1 MSRNSQINRNTTET
15 NIKLFFDLDGQG
27 TYDISSGVRFFDHM
41 LELFTKHGRFDLT
54 VECIGDVDVDAH
66 HSVEDIGICLGL
78 AIKEALND
86 KKGIL
91 RYATAFTPMD
101 EALSR
106 VSLDISNR
114 SFLVF
119 DANFTNERVGDLPV
133 ELVEEFFRAVAFNA
147 GLTLHISVE
156 YGRNNHHMIEAIF
169 KGFGRALR
177 DATRIDPSI
186 EGVLSTKGQL

>member
-1 MSRNSQINRNTTET
+1 MSRNAQIERNTNET
-15 NIKLFFDLDGQG
+15 QIKLSFDLDGKG
-27 TYDISSGVRFFDHM
+27 NYNISTGVRFFDHM

-54 VECIGDVDVDAH
+54 VECVGDVDVDAH
-66 HSVEDIGICLGL
+66 HSVEDIGICLGS

-106 VSLDISNR
+106 ISLDISNR

-119 DANFTNERVGDLPV
+119 DADFTNERVGDLPS

-147 GLTLHISVE
+147 GLTLHITME
-156 YGRNNHHMIEAIF
+156 YGKNNHHMIEAIF

>member
-1 MSRNSQINRNTTET
+1 MSRNSQIERNTTET
-15 NIKLFFDLDGQG
+15 QIKLNFALDGTG
-27 TYDISSGVRFFDHM
+27 TYKISSGVRFFDHM
-41 LELFTKHGRFDLT
+41 LELFTRHGRFDLS
-54 VECIGDVDVDAH
+54 VECVGDVDVDAH

-78 AIKEALND
+78 ALKEAMGD

-114 SFLVF
+114 SYLVF
-119 DANFTNERVGDLPV
+119 DSTFTNDRVGDLPT
-133 ELVEEFFRAVAFNA
+133 ELVEEFFRAVALNA
-147 GLTLHISVE
+147 GLTLHIAVE
-156 YGRNNHHMIEAIF
+156 YGKNNHHMIEAIF

-177 DATRIDPSI
+177 EATRIDATM
-186 EGVLSTKGQL
+186 EGVMSTKGQL

>member
-1 MSRNSQINRNTTET
+1 MSRNAQIERNTNET
-15 NIKLFFDLDGQG
+15 QIKLSFDLDGKG
-27 TYDISSGVRFFDHM
+27 NYNISSGVRFIDHM

-54 VECIGDVDVDAH
+54 VECVGDVDVDAH
-66 HSVEDIGICLGL
+66 HSVEDIGICLGS

-106 VSLDISNR
+106 ISLDISNR

-119 DANFTNERVGDLPV
+119 DADFTNERVGDLPS

-147 GLTLHISVE
+147 GLTLHITME
-156 YGRNNHHMIEAIF
+156 YGKNNHHMIEAIF

>member
-1 MSRNSQINRNTTET
+1 MSRSSKIERNTTET
-15 NIKLFFDLDGQG
+15 KIKLTFELDGKG
-27 TYDISSGVRFFDHM
+27 TYKISSGVRFFDHM
-41 LELFTKHGRFDLT
+41 LELFTKHGRFDLSI
-54 VECIGDVDVDAH
+54 ECVGDVDVDAH

-78 AIKEALND
+78 AIKEALGD

-106 VSLDISNR
+106 VSMDISNR

-119 DANFTNERVGDLPV
+119 NTTFTNDRVGDLPT

-147 GLTLHISVE
+147 GITLHMNTE
-156 YGRNNHHMIEAIF
+156 YGSNNHHMIEAIF

-177 DATRIDPSI
+177 EATRIDPSI
-186 EGVLSTKGQL
+186 EGVMSTKGQL

>member
-1 MSRNSQINRNTTET
+1 MSRNAQIERNTNET
-15 NIKLFFDLDGQG
+15 QIKLSFDLDGKG
-27 TYDISSGVRFFDHM
+27 NYNISSGVRFIDHM

-54 VECIGDVDVDAH
+54 VECVGDVDVDAH
-66 HSVEDIGICLGL
+66 HSVEDIGICLGS

-106 VSLDISNR
+106 ISLDISNR

-119 DANFTNERVGDLPV
+119 NADFTNERVGDLPS

-147 GLTLHISVE
+147 GLTLHITME
-156 YGRNNHHMIEAIF
+156 YGKNNHHMIEAIF

>member
-1 MSRNSQINRNTTET
+1 MSRCNQIERNTTET
-15 NIKLFFDLDGQG
+15 QIQLNFDLDGTG
-27 TYDISSGVRFFDHM
+27 SYKISSGVRFFDHM
-41 LELFTKHGRFDLT
+41 LELFTRHGRFDLS
-54 VECIGDVDVDAH
+54 VDCVGDVDVDAH

-78 AIKEALND
+78 AIKEALGD

-91 RYATAFTPMD
+91 RYDTTFTPMD

-106 VSLDISNR
+106 VSMDISNR

-119 DANFTNERVGDLPV
+119 DAAFTNDRVGDMPT

-147 GLTLHISVE
+147 GLTLHIKVE
-156 YGRNNHHMIEAIF
+156 YGKNNHHMIEAIF

-177 DATRIDPSI
+177 EATRIDATMD
-186 EGVLSTKGQL
+186 GVMSTKGQL

>member
-1 MSRNSQINRNTTET
+1 MSRNAQIERNTNET
-15 NIKLFFDLDGQG
+15 QIKLSFDLDGKG
-27 TYDISSGVRFFDHM
+27 NYNISSGVRFFDHM

-54 VECIGDVDVDAH
+54 VECVGDVDVDAH
-66 HSVEDIGICLGL
+66 HSVEDIGICLGSV
-78 AIKEALND
+78 IKEALND

-106 VSLDISNR
+106 ISLDISNR

-119 DANFTNERVGDLPV
+119 DADFTNERVGDLPS
-133 ELVEEFFRAVAFNA
+133 ELVEEFFRAIAFNA
-147 GLTLHISVE
+147 GLTLHITME
-156 YGRNNHHMIEAIF
+156 YGKNNHHMIEAIF

>member
-1 MSRNSQINRNTTET
+1 MSRNSQIERNTTET
-15 NIKLFFDLDGQG
+15 KIKLNFELDGKG
-27 TYDISSGVRFFDHM
+27 MYKISSGVRFFDHM
-41 LELFTKHGRFDLT
+41 LELFTKHGRFDLSI
-54 VECIGDVDVDAH
+54 ECVGDVDVDAH

-78 AIKEALND
+78 AIKEAMGD

-101 EALSR
+101 EALSQ

-114 SFLVF
+114 SYLVF
-119 DANFTNERVGDLPV
+119 NTTFTNERVGDLPT

-147 GLTLHISVE
+147 GLTLHIAVE
-156 YGRNNHHMIEAIF
+156 YGKNNHHMIEAIF

-177 DATRIDPSI
+177 EATRIDPSI
-186 EGVLSTKGQL
+186 EGVMSTKGQL

>member
-1 MSRNSQINRNTTET
+1 MSRNSQIERNTTET
-15 NIKLFFDLDGQG
+15 RIKLNFELDGKG
-27 TYDISSGVRFFDHM
+27 TYKISSGVRFFDHM
-41 LELFTKHGRFDLT
+41 LELFSKHGRFDLSI
-54 VECIGDVDVDAH
+54 ECIGDVDVDAH

-78 AIKEALND
+78 AIKEAMGD

-119 DANFTNERVGDLPV
+119 NTTFTNERVGDLPT

-147 GLTLHISVE
+147 GLTLHIAME
-156 YGRNNHHMIEAIF
+156 YGKNNHHIIEAIF

-177 DATRIDPSI
+177 EATRIDPSI
-186 EGVLSTKGQL
+186 EGVMSTKGQL

>member
-1 MSRNSQINRNTTET
+1 
-15 NIKLFFDLDGQG
+15 
-27 TYDISSGVRFFDHM
+27 
-41 LELFTKHGRFDLT
+41 
-54 VECIGDVDVDAH
+54 
-66 HSVEDIGICLGL
+66 L

-147 GLTLHISVE
+147 GLTLHMAVE
-156 YGRNNHHMIEAIF
+156 YGRNNHHLIEAIF

>member
-1 MSRNSQINRNTTET
+1 MSRNAQIERNTTET
-15 NIKLFFDLDGQG
+15 NIKLSFDLDGRG
-27 TYDISSGVRFFDHM
+27 NYNISSGVRFLDHM

-54 VECIGDVDVDAH
+54 VECVGDVDVDAH
-66 HSVEDIGICLGL
+66 HSVEDIGICLGS
-78 AIKEALND
+78 AIKEALKD

-106 VSLDISNR
+106 ISMDISNR

-119 DANFTNERVGDLPV
+119 DSSFTNERVGDLPT
-133 ELVEEFFRAVAFNA
+133 ELVEEFFRAVALNA
-147 GLTLHISVE
+147 GLTLHITME
-156 YGRNNHHMIEAIF
+156 YGKNNHHMIEAIF

-186 EGVLSTKGQL
+186 ECVLSTKGQL

>member
-1 MSRNSQINRNTTET
+1 MSRNSQIERNTTET
-15 NIKLFFDLDGQG
+15 KIKLNFELDGKG
-27 TYDISSGVRFFDHM
+27 MYKISSGVRFFDHM
-41 LELFTKHGRFDLT
+41 LELFTKHGRFDLS
-54 VECIGDVDVDAH
+54 VDCIGDVDVDAH

-78 AIKEALND
+78 AIKEAMGD

-101 EALSR
+101 EALSQ

-119 DANFTNERVGDLPV
+119 NTVFTNERVGDLPT

-147 GLTLHISVE
+147 GLTLHIAVE
-156 YGRNNHHMIEAIF
+156 YGKNNHHIIEAIF

-177 DATRIDPSI
+177 EATRIDPSI
-186 EGVLSTKGQL
+186 EGVMSTKGQL

>member
-1 MSRNSQINRNTTET
+1 MSRNAQIERNTTET
-15 NIKLFFDLDGQG
+15 NVKLSFELDGKG
-27 TYDISSGVRFFDHM
+27 TYNISSGIRFFDHM

-54 VECIGDVDVDAH
+54 LACVGDVDVDAH

-78 AIKEALND
+78 AIKEAMKD
-86 KKGIL
+86 KKGIV

-119 DANFTNERVGDLPV
+119 ESDFTNERVGDLPT

-147 GLTLHISVE
+147 GLTLHITVE
-156 YGRNNHHMIEAIF
+156 YGKNNHHMIEAIY

-177 DATRIDPSI
+177 EATRIDPSI
-186 EGVLSTKGQL
+186 EGVMSTKGQL

>member
-1 MSRNSQINRNTTET
+1 MSRNAQLERNTNET
-15 NIKLFFDLDGQG
+15 KIKLSFDLDGKG
-27 TYDISSGVRFFDHM
+27 NYNISSGVRFFDHM

-54 VECIGDVDVDAH
+54 VECVGDVDVDAH
-66 HSVEDIGICLGL
+66 HSVEDIGKCLGS

-106 VSLDISNR
+106 ISLDISNR

-119 DANFTNERVGDLPV
+119 NADFTNERVGDLPS

-147 GLTLHISVE
+147 GLTLHITME
-156 YGRNNHHMIEAIF
+156 YGKNNHHMIEAIF

>member
-1 MSRNSQINRNTTET
+1 MSRNSQIERNTTET
-15 NIKLFFDLDGQG
+15 QVKLNFELDGTG
-27 TYDISSGVRFFDHM
+27 TYKILSGVRFFDHM
-41 LELFTKHGRFDLT
+41 LELFTRHGRFDLS
-54 VECIGDVDVDAH
+54 VECVGDVDVDAH

-78 AIKEALND
+78 ALKEAMGD

-119 DANFTNERVGDLPV
+119 DATFTNDRVGELPT

-147 GLTLHISVE
+147 GLTLHIAVE
-156 YGRNNHHMIEAIF
+156 YGKNNHHMIEAIF

-177 DATRIDPSI
+177 EATRIDASM
-186 EGVLSTKGQL
+186 EGVMSTKGQL

>member
-1 MSRNSQINRNTTET
+1 MSRNSQIERNTTET
-15 NIKLFFDLDGQG
+15 QIKINFELDGTG
-27 TYDISSGVRFFDHM
+27 TYKIASGVRFFDHM
-41 LELFTKHGRFDLT
+41 LELFTRHGRFNLS
-54 VECIGDVDVDAH
+54 VACVGDVDVDAH

-78 AIKEALND
+78 AIKEAMGD

-119 DANFTNERVGDLPV
+119 DSTFTNDRVGDLPT

-147 GLTLHISVE
+147 GLTLHIAVE
-156 YGRNNHHMIEAIF
+156 YGKNNHHMIEAIF

-177 DATRIDPSI
+177 EATRIDATMD
-186 EGVLSTKGQL
+186 GVMSTKGQL

>member
-1 MSRNSQINRNTTET
+1 MSRNAQIERNTNET
-15 NIKLFFDLDGQG
+15 KIKLSFDLDGKG
-27 TYDISSGVRFFDHM
+27 NYNISSGVRFFDHM

-54 VECIGDVDVDAH
+54 VECVGDVDVDAH
-66 HSVEDIGICLGL
+66 HSVEDIGICLGS

-106 VSLDISNR
+106 ISLDISNR

-119 DANFTNERVGDLPV
+119 DADFTNERVGDLPS

-147 GLTLHISVE
+147 GLTLHITME
-156 YGRNNHHMIEAIF
+156 YGKNNHHMIEAIF

>member
-1 MSRNSQINRNTTET
+1 MSRNAQIERNTNET
-15 NIKLFFDLDGQG
+15 QIKLSFDLDGKG
-27 TYDISSGVRFFDHM
+27 NYNISSGVRFFDHM

-54 VECIGDVDVDAH
+54 VECVGDVDVDAH
-66 HSVEDIGICLGL
+66 HSVEDIGICLGS

-106 VSLDISNR
+106 ISLDISNR

-119 DANFTNERVGDLPV
+119 DADFTNERVGDLPS

-147 GLTLHISVE
+147 GLTLHITME
-156 YGRNNHHMIEAIF
+156 YGKNNHHMIEAIF

>member
-1 MSRNSQINRNTTET
+1 MSRTSQIVRNTNET
-15 NIKLFFDLDGQG
+15 KINLNLELDGKGVFQG
-27 TYDISSGVRFFDHM
+27 STGVRFFDHM
-41 LELFTKHGRFDLT
+41 LELFTKHGQFDLM
-54 VECIGDVDVDAH
+54 VNCEGDIDVDAH

-78 AIKEALND
+78 AIKEALGD
-86 KKGIL
+86 KRGIT

-106 VSLDISNR
+106 VCIDISNR
-114 SFLVF
+114 SYLVF
-119 DANFTNERVGDLPV
+119 DATFTNDRIGDLPT

-147 GLTLHISVE
+147 GLTLHLAVE
-156 YGRNNHHMIEAIF
+156 YGKNNHHMIEALF

-177 DATRIDPSI
+177 DAIRIDPFI

>member
-1 MSRNSQINRNTTET
+1 MSRCNQIERNTTET
-15 NIKLFFDLDGQG
+15 QIQLNFDLDGTG
-27 TYDISSGVRFFDHM
+27 SYKISSGVRFFDHM
-41 LELFTKHGRFDLT
+41 LELFTRHGRFDLS
-54 VECIGDVDVDAH
+54 VDCVGDVDVDAH

-78 AIKEALND
+78 AIKEALGD

-91 RYATAFTPMD
+91 RYATTFTPMD

-106 VSLDISNR
+106 VSMDISNR

-119 DANFTNERVGDLPV
+119 DAAFTNDRVGDMPT

-147 GLTLHISVE
+147 GLTLHIKVE
-156 YGRNNHHMIEAIF
+156 YGKNNHHMIEAIF

-177 DATRIDPSI
+177 EATRIDATMD
-186 EGVLSTKGQL
+186 GVMSTKGQL

>member
-1 MSRNSQINRNTTET
+1 MSRNSQIDRNTTET
-15 NIKLFFDLDGQG
+15 QIKLNFELDGAG
-27 TYDISSGVRFFDHM
+27 TYKISSGVRFFDHM
-41 LELFTKHGRFDLT
+41 LELFTRHGRFDLS
-54 VECIGDVDVDAH
+54 VECVGDVDVDAH
-66 HSVEDIGICLGL
+66 HSIEDIGICLGL
-78 AIKEALND
+78 ALKEAMGD

-106 VSLDISNR
+106 ISLDISNR

-119 DANFTNERVGDLPV
+119 DATFTNDKVGDLPT

-147 GLTLHISVE
+147 GLTLHIAVE
-156 YGRNNHHMIEAIF
+156 YGKNNHHMIEAIF

-177 DATRIDPSI
+177 EATRIDATM
-186 EGVLSTKGQL
+186 EGVMSTKGQL

>member
-1 MSRNSQINRNTTET
+1 MSRNAQIERNTTET
-15 NIKLFFDLDGQG
+15 NIKLSFDLDGRG
-27 TYDISSGVRFFDHM
+27 NYNISSGVRFLDHM

-54 VECIGDVDVDAH
+54 VECVGDVDVDAH
-66 HSVEDIGICLGL
+66 HSVEDIGICLGS
-78 AIKEALND
+78 AIKEALKD
-86 KKGIL
+86 KKGIH

-106 VSLDISNR
+106 ISLDISNR

-119 DANFTNERVGDLPV
+119 DSSFTNERVGDLPT
-133 ELVEEFFRAVAFNA
+133 ELVEEFFRAVALNA
-147 GLTLHISVE
+147 GLTLHITME
-156 YGRNNHHMIEAIF
+156 YGKNNHHMIEAIF

>member
-1 MSRNSQINRNTTET
+1 MSRNAQIERNTTET
-15 NIKLFFDLDGQG
+15 KVKLSFELDGKG
-27 TYDISSGVRFFDHM
+27 TYNISSGIRFFDHM
-41 LELFTKHGRFDLT
+41 LELFTKHGRFDLNF
-54 VECIGDVDVDAH
+54 ECVGYVDLDAH

-78 AIKEALND
+78 AIKEAMKD
-86 KKGIL
+86 KKGIV

-106 VSLDISNR
+106 ISLDISNR

-119 DANFTNERVGDLPV
+119 DSKFTNERVGDLPT

-147 GLTLHISVE
+147 GLTLHITVE
-156 YGRNNHHMIEAIF
+156 YGKNNHHMIEAIF

-177 DATRIDPSI
+177 DATRIDASI
-186 EGVLSTKGQL
+186 EGVMSTKGQL

>member
-15 NIKLFFDLDGQG
+15 NIKLLFDLDGQG
-27 TYDISSGVRFFDHM
+27 TYNISSGVRFFDHM

-66 HSVEDIGICLGL
+66 HSVEDIGICLGS
-78 AIKEALND
+78 AIKEALKD
-86 KKGIL
+86 KKDIL

-147 GLTLHISVE
+147 GLTLHIAVE
-156 YGRNNHHMIEAIF
+156 YGKNNHHMIEAIF